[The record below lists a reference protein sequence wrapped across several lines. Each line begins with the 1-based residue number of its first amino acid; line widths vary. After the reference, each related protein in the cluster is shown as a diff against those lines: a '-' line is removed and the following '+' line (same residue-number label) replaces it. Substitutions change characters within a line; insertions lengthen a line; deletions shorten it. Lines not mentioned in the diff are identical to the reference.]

1 MKHMRTTCLTLAF
14 VLWLSLLAGCQRPEA
29 IPASETK
36 AEPIRLA
43 VSMDAIGLEMAVTGT
58 SEAVIVYMTNTSFS
72 SVVSNQNSVPVSSS
86 SSQPPSVSG
95 NSTASSAPVTGD
107 DDTCQL
113 IKENGKFYTIQCKR
127 NGNGI
132 KASVGNIR
140 SICWACGLTVDPD
153 GTIVKAGGTSSP
165 GSLVSGVARVDTSAY
180 ADEVLRLINKERA
193 NAGLDELIEDS
204 YLSEVAR
211 ERCEEIVNNFSHTR
225 PDGTT
230 VGDLGLGENCHYG
243 RTSPQWAVDAWMDSA
258 GHKANILN
266 EEYVSFGAGCCQA
279 ESGNLFWVVTF
290 RKS

>member
-1 MKHMRTTCLTLAF
+1 M
-14 VLWLSLLAGCQRPEA
+14 G
-29 IPASETK
+29 
-36 AEPIRLA
+36 
-43 VSMDAIGLEMAVTGT
+43 
-58 SEAVIVYMTNTSFS
+58 
-72 SVVSNQNSVPVSSS
+72 
-86 SSQPPSVSG
+86 
-95 NSTASSAPVTGD
+95 
-107 DDTCQL
+107 
-113 IKENGKFYTIQCKR
+113 
-127 NGNGI
+127 
-132 KASVGNIR
+132 IR

-279 ESGNLFWVVTF
+279 ESGKLFWVVTF

>member
-29 IPASETK
+29 IPTSETK

-43 VSMDAIGLEMAVTGT
+43 VSMDAIGLETAVTGT

-86 SSQPPSVSG
+86 SSQPLSASG
-95 NSTASSAPVTGD
+95 NSTASVVPATGGD
-107 DDTCQL
+107 ICQL
-113 IKENGKFYTIQCKR
+113 IKEDGEYYTIQCKR

-180 ADEVLRLINKERA
+180 ADKVLRLINEERA
-193 NAGLDELIEDS
+193 GVGLDELMEDS

-211 ERCEEIVNNFSHTR
+211 TRSEEVVNNSGHIR

-230 VGDLGLGENCHYG
+230 VGDLGLGENCYYG
-243 RTSPQWAVDAWMDSA
+243 RGTSQAAVEAWMDSA

-266 EEYVSFGAGCCQA
+266 KEYVSFGAGCYQA
-279 ESGNLFWVVTF
+279 ESGKLFVVVTF

>member
-1 MKHMRTTCLTLAF
+1 MKRTRTTYLILPF
-14 VLWLSLLAGCQRPEA
+14 VLILLLLAGCQQPEA
-29 IPASETK
+29 ILLSETK
-36 AEPIRLA
+36 IESIGLA
-43 VSMDAIGLEMAVTGT
+43 VSMDAVESETAVTGT
-58 SEAVIVYMTNTSFS
+58 SEAVIVYAANISIS
-72 SVVSNQNSVPVSSS
+72 SIVSTQNNAPAPC
-86 SSQPPSVSG
+86 SSQPLSASG
-95 NSTASSAPVTGD
+95 NSTASATPVTGD

-211 ERCEEIVNNFSHTR
+211 ERCEEIVNNFTI
-225 PDGTT
+225 
-230 VGDLGLGENCHYG
+230 LALMEQQWEIWGLGRIAIMVEPLHNG
-243 RTSPQWAVDAWMDSA
+243 RSMRGWTPP
-258 GHKANILN
+258 GIKR
-266 EEYVSFGAGCCQA
+266 
-279 ESGNLFWVVTF
+279 TF
-290 RKS
+290 LMKSM